1 VGAPPRHFLRIR
13 SPKEL
18 SVSEINIPFFE
29 VTTLRDR
36 QKRAQEQ
43 LRVSKR
49 CIRGTE
55 AFPCPLLRW
64 SNDVFQKL
72 AIVAAIATAISAS
85 AFPQQS
91 TTTGVAT
98 SHADILSSI
107 PSTATTVTNYYKQTL
122 YDPSDTKIGEIVDV
136 LVGNDGKIADR
147 LSRWLPRNG
156 LEGRCSAVQRRP
168 CDAEERKLVS
178 DDECHERRP

>member
-1 VGAPPRHFLRIR
+1 MPSTQMEQRH
-13 SPKEL
+13 
-18 SVSEINIPFFE
+18 
-29 VTTLRDR
+29 
-36 QKRAQEQ
+36 
-43 LRVSKR
+43 VSKTGHWCGDR
-49 CIRGTE
+49 
-55 AFPCPLLRW
+55 
-64 SNDVFQKL
+64 N
-72 AIVAAIATAISAS
+72 AISAS